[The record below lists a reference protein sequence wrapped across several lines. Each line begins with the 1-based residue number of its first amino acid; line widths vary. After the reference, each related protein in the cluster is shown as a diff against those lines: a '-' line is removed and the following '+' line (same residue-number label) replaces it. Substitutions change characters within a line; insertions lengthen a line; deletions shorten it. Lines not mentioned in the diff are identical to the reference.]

1 MKMYAAA
8 IIALLTCSAPA
19 FAQEAQNVPLATVAR
34 QLGLVYAYLGPDDI
48 VSLSGPGL
56 SVTVRPGEPFFY
68 VNDRS
73 EPVAGGAPTY
83 RGGDIYVGRA
93 FVKQL
98 AALSRVSASAKSGA
112 LRSASSNS
120 MRSELGLAPAGAVP
134 RRVTDVH
141 LAGVEGS
148 DNVLVTGKAPPGA
161 LVALVLKAISSPQ
174 VPTVFLNRSFVV
186 AARDGTFDIQLSTA
200 PEYFQGSVIVV
211 EASGID
217 DAKPVSARYTPP
229 AK

>member
-1 MKMYAAA
+1 MKIYAAA
-8 IIALLTCSAPA
+8 IIALLACSEPA
-19 FAQEAQNVPLATVAR
+19 FAQGGQNVPLATVAR

-48 VSLSGPGL
+48 VSLSGHGL

-73 EPVAGGAPTY
+73 EPVAGGTPTY
-83 RGGDIYVGRA
+83 RGGDIYVSRA

-98 AALSRVSASAKSGA
+98 AALSRVAASANSSTVN
-112 LRSASSNS
+112 SAASRL
-120 MRSELGLAPAGAVP
+120 MRPQLALAPANAMP
-134 RRVTDVH
+134 RRVTNLR

-148 DNVLVTGKAPPGA
+148 DNVAVSGKAPPGA
-161 LVALVLKAISSPQ
+161 LVALVLKAVSSPQ

-186 AARDGTFDIQLSTA
+186 AASDGTFGIELSTA